1 MLQSYESYA
10 FCLHLNSMDKSKA
23 AVAVFDKCAQA
34 YQDKFMDVSM
44 YHDTFDVLCA
54 HISKPGAAILDI
66 ACGPGNIT
74 KYLLS
79 KRPDFKILG
88 IDLSANMV
96 ALAQANNPTAE
107 FQVMDGRAIGT
118 LDKKYEGIMC
128 GFCLPYLSKEEAVQ
142 LIADAAKILSEDGV
156 LYLSTMEDDYSKSG
170 MKTAS
175 SGDELFVHYHEAG
188 YLTEALRGQGFKII
202 DTQRKEYRG
211 GDCWAVTDLVIVAVK
226 EDKL

>member
-1 MLQSYESYA
+1 
-10 FCLHLNSMDKSKA
+10 MDRSNA
-23 AVAVFDKCAQA
+23 AVAIFDKCAQA
-34 YQDKFMDVSM
+34 YQDKFMDVGM
-44 YHDTFDVLCA
+44 YQDTFDVFCA
-54 HISKPGAAILDI
+54 HISNHDAAILDI

-88 IDLSANMV
+88 IDLAVNMV

-107 FQVMDGRAIGT
+107 FRVMDGRAIVA
-118 LDKKYEGIMC
+118 LEKKYEGIMC

-142 LIADAAKILSEDGV
+142 LISDAARILSEDGV

-175 SGDELFVHYHEAG
+175 NGDELFVHYHEAG
-188 YLTEALRGQGFKII
+188 YLSEALHRQGFKII

-211 GDCWAVTDLVIVAVK
+211 GDSWAVTDLVIIAVK
-226 EDKL
+226 HNIPA